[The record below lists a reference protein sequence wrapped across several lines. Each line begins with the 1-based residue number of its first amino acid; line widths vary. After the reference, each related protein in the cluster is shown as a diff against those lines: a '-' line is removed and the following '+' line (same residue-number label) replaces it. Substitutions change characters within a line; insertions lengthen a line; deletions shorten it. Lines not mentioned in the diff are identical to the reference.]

1 MEKSIQYLKKNI
13 FYKIEG
19 EGDTLVLL
27 HGFMEDMNMWQHH
40 IDKLSM
46 NYQVL
51 AIDLPGHGKSDVLST
66 SHSMEMMGDIVK
78 NVMDVERIST
88 VVVIGHSM
96 GGYATLA
103 FAEKYPDTL
112 KGFGLFHSHT
122 LADQEEAKKNRDRM
136 VKVVENDKMTF
147 INQFIPSLY
156 AEENRVRL
164 KKEIDYQIDMANKMN
179 PQGITAALL
188 GMKDRPMRLDIVAL
202 SEVPVLFILG
212 KQDSR
217 IPLEKA
223 LAQAATA
230 DMAQINVFGNAGHM
244 AWHEEA
250 GKTVAALEGFMKLCS
265 EV

>member
-1 MEKSIQYLKKNI
+1 MEKSIQYLKKSI

-40 IDKLSM
+40 IDKLSE

-51 AIDLPGHGKSDVLST
+51 AIDLPGHGKSELLSN
-66 SHSMEMMGDIVK
+66 SHSMDLMADIVK
-78 NVMDVERIST
+78 YILDFEKISRT
-88 VVVIGHSM
+88 VVIGHSM

-103 FAEKYPDTL
+103 FAEKYPDSL
-112 KGFGLFHSHT
+112 IGFGLFHSHT
-122 LADQEEAKKNRDRM
+122 LADKDEAKKNRDRM
-136 VKVVENDKMTF
+136 VKVVENDKMAF

-164 KKEIDYQIDMANKMN
+164 KNEIEYQIDMANKMN

-230 DMAQINVFGNAGHM
+230 DVAQINVFGNAGHM
-244 AWHEEA
+244 AWQEESE
-250 GKTVAALEGFMKLCS
+250 KTVAAVDGFMKLCS
-265 EV
+265 VV